1 MRYAIRN
8 DAFLVYDFIRYRTG
22 NVYKHTR
29 DGSARVMNKYTYKAK
44 HILSQTVSRVTHVM
58 YWAPVIAVVYV
69 TALVYL
75 HRLRKDAES
84 NTNNNSITQ

>member
-1 MRYAIRN
+1 M
-8 DAFLVYDFIRYRTG
+8 VYNSIHYRTG

-58 YWAPVIAVVYV
+58 YWAPVIACVYV
-69 TALVYL
+69 VSLVYL

>member
-1 MRYAIRN
+1 MHAN
-8 DAFLVYDFIRYRTG
+8 VVYDFIRYRTG

-29 DGSARVMNKYTYKAK
+29 DGSARVMNKYTCKAK

-58 YWAPVIAVVYV
+58 YWSPVIAVVYV
-69 TALVYL
+69 VSFVYL